1 MSESLFELTV
11 DPTINLLPYDGTVLD
26 FGIILSSAVSE
37 AVFNALLST
46 VEWKNDEAIIF
57 GKRILTKRKFAWYG
71 DKDYEYTYSKINRRA
86 LPWNTTLKKLKELVE
101 KHSDESYN
109 SCLLN
114 LYHNGEE
121 GVAWHSD
128 DEKTLKPLGA
138 IASLSLGA
146 SRKFSFRH
154 KTTKEEISINLYA
167 GQLLVMK
174 DSTQINWLHSLPK
187 TKKCTMPRISLTFRT
202 IVSATCDIGPGDGIG
217 RF

>member
-1 MSESLFELTV
+1 MELFEKLHE
-11 DPTINLLPYDGTVLD
+11 PKENLLPFDGTVHNL
-26 FGIILSSAVSE
+26 GIL
-37 AVFNALLST
+37 FNEEESQHYFNCLLNE
-46 VEWKNDEAIIF
+46 VDWKHDEAIIF

-128 DEKTLKPLGA
+128 DEKALGKGAA
-138 IASLSLGA
+138 IASVSFGA
-146 SRKFSFRH
+146 ERRFLFRH
-154 KTTKEEISINLYA
+154 RHTKETIEIVLAPGS
-167 GQLLVMK
+167 LLVMQGE
-174 DSTQINWLHSLPK
+174 TQFHWVHRLPV
-187 TKKCTMPRISLTFRT
+187 TKKVTEARVNLTFRMMVQEA
-202 IVSATCDIGPGDGIG
+202 IE
-217 RF
+217 

>member
-128 DEKTLKPLGA
+128 DE
-138 IASLSLGA
+138 
-146 SRKFSFRH
+146 H
-154 KTTKEEISINLYA
+154 
-167 GQLLVMK
+167 
-174 DSTQINWLHSLPK
+174 
-187 TKKCTMPRISLTFRT
+187 
-202 IVSATCDIGPGDGIG
+202 
-217 RF
+217 

>member
-1 MSESLFELTV
+1 MELFEKLHE
-11 DPTINLLPYDGTVLD
+11 PKENLLPFDGTVHNL
-26 FGIILSSAVSE
+26 GIL
-37 AVFNALLST
+37 FNEEESQHYFNSLLNE
-46 VEWKNDEAIIF
+46 VDWKHDEAIIF

-154 KTTKEEISINLYA
+154 KTTKEEISINLHA

>member
-1 MSESLFELTV
+1 MKS
-11 DPTINLLPYDGTVLD
+11 
-26 FGIILSSAVSE
+26 
-37 AVFNALLST
+37 
-46 VEWKNDEAIIF
+46 
-57 GKRILTKRKFAWYG
+57 RILPLLA
-71 DKDYEYTYSKINRRA
+71 A
-86 LPWNTTLKKLKELVE
+86 LAAPCALFGADVAVNGNITLKKLKELVE

-154 KTTKEEISINLYA
+154 KTTKEEISINLHA

-202 IVSATCDIGPGDGIG
+202 
-217 RF
+217 